1 MIQYVRSRIGED
13 RDTILDMGR
22 IPDYA
27 TRFPLPLT
35 PFQVGDTPERGQV
48 PYGSTTA
55 GGGFKPIVPI
65 VSEGDDPGKQA
76 SKRSPEYSPFTD
88 DDECPELRRSKK
100 CKGVTTVIKINSGSV
115 TPPPGASAAIAPNAP
130 DLSTDIKSLNDE
142 PGLKGGYAIGRKGK
156 DIDQINMTQD
166 MDAMPDDGKMQI

>member
-1 MIQYVRSRIGED
+1 MIQYVRGRIGED

-27 TRFPLPLT
+27 ARFPLPST
-35 PFQVGDTPERGQV
+35 PLQAEDTSERWQV

-88 DDECPELRRSKK
+88 DDERPELKRSKQ
-100 CKGVTTVIKINSGSV
+100 CKGVTTVIISTADQSPRHQVCQRPWHRTRRWQTRAASV
-115 TPPPGASAAIAPNAP
+115 TCGSPTCAAK
-130 DLSTDIKSLNDE
+130 L
-142 PGLKGGYAIGRKGK
+142 
-156 DIDQINMTQD
+156 
-166 MDAMPDDGKMQI
+166 